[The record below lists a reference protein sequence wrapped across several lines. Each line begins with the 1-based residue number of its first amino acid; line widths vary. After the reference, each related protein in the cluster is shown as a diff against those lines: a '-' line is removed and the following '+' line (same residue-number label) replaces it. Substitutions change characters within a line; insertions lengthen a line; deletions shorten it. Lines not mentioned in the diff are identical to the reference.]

1 MGHNFLTAIVTLY
14 VYHKL
19 TATLQ
24 KLAAQELLKQ
34 LIANDITRS

>member
-1 MGHNFLTAIVTLY
+1 MAVNVLTVIVTLS
-14 VYHKL
+14 VYHNL

-34 LIANDITRS
+34 LIATDITRS